1 MKSSIQKIFMNYT
14 KKFISF
20 TLIIA
25 LAIGLLQNIQ
35 HAIQISNLIWA
46 ALLYYFLLS
55 YITFRITSSTVDKN
69 NKTFITRTYSAIGI
83 RLIFS
88 IFPLII
94 YLFFY
99 TGFEL
104 TFVMAYFLLY
114 LLFTSFEIYF
124 LVITLRPDSKK

>member
-1 MKSSIQKIFMNYT
+1 MNYT

-20 TLIIA
+20 TII
-25 LAIGLLQNIQ
+25 LAIVIGLLQNLQ
-35 HAIQISNLIWA
+35 HTIHISNLIWA
-46 ALLYYFLLS
+46 ALLYYFSLS
-55 YITFRITSSTVDKN
+55 YITFRITSSTVDKS

-94 YLFFY
+94 YMFFY
-99 TGFEL
+99 ADIEVP
-104 TFVMAYFLLY
+104 FVISYFLLY

>member
-1 MKSSIQKIFMNYT
+1 MNYI
-14 KKFISF
+14 KNLISL

-25 LAIGLLQNIQ
+25 LIFFAAQNLQTKI
-35 HAIQISNLIWA
+35 HLSNLIWP
-46 ALLYYFLLS
+46 ALIYFLILS

-104 TFVMAYFLLY
+104 TFVLAYFLLY

>member
-1 MKSSIQKIFMNYT
+1 MNYI
-14 KKFISF
+14 KNLISL

-25 LAIGLLQNIQ
+25 LIFFSAQNLQTKI
-35 HAIQISNLIWA
+35 HLSNLIWP
-46 ALLYYFLLS
+46 ALIYFLVLS

-104 TFVMAYFLLY
+104 TFVLAYFLLY

>member
-1 MKSSIQKIFMNYT
+1 MKYT
-14 KKFISF
+14 KNLITL

-25 LAIGLLQNIQ
+25 AVILLVQQMQSKIV
-35 HAIQISNLIWA
+35 ISNLIWPA
-46 ALLYYFLLS
+46 VIYFFFLS
-55 YITFRITSSTVDKN
+55 YITFRITASTVDKN

-104 TFVMAYFLLY
+104 TFVLAYFLLY

>member
-1 MKSSIQKIFMNYT
+1 MNYT

-20 TLIIA
+20 TIIIA
-25 LAIGLLQNIQ
+25 IVILLIQNFQHTIQ
-35 HAIQISNLIWA
+35 VSNLIWA

-99 TGFEL
+99 AGFEL

>member
-1 MKSSIQKIFMNYT
+1 MNYI
-14 KKFISF
+14 KNLISL

-25 LAIGLLQNIQ
+25 FIIFAAQTLQTKI
-35 HAIQISNLIWA
+35 HLSNLIWP
-46 ALLYYFLLS
+46 ALIYFLVLS

-104 TFVMAYFLLY
+104 TFVLAYFLLY

>member
-1 MKSSIQKIFMNYT
+1 MNYI
-14 KKFISF
+14 KNLISL

-25 LAIGLLQNIQ
+25 LIFFAAQNLQTKI
-35 HAIQISNLIWA
+35 HLSNLIWP
-46 ALLYYFLLS
+46 ALIYFLVLS

-104 TFVMAYFLLY
+104 TFVLAYFLLY

>member
-1 MKSSIQKIFMNYT
+1 MNYY
-14 KKFISF
+14 KKLITLTLVIAIMFAVLQTIQNTIHLSF
-20 TLIIA
+20 
-25 LAIGLLQNIQ
+25 
-35 HAIQISNLIWA
+35 LIWP
-46 ALLYYFLLS
+46 ALIYFLILS
-55 YITFRITSSTVDKN
+55 YVTFRITSSTVDKN

-104 TFVMAYFLLY
+104 SFVLAYFLLY
-114 LLFTSFEIYF
+114 LL
-124 LVITLRPDSKK
+124 LVYCVLLVFDF

>member
-1 MKSSIQKIFMNYT
+1 MNYI
-14 KKFISF
+14 KNLFSL

-25 LAIGLLQNIQ
+25 LIIFAAQNLQTKI
-35 HAIQISNLIWA
+35 HLSNLIWP
-46 ALLYYFLLS
+46 ALIYFLVLS
-55 YITFRITSSTVDKN
+55 YITFRITSSTIDKN

-104 TFVMAYFLLY
+104 TFVLAYFLLY

>member
-1 MKSSIQKIFMNYT
+1 MNYNKT
-14 KKFISF
+14 FLYFSF
-20 TLIIA
+20 AVALLILLFQTL
-25 LAIGLLQNIQ
+25 QSKIQ
-35 HAIQISNLIWA
+35 LSNLIWP
-46 ALLYYFLLS
+46 ALLWFMLLS
-55 YITFRITSSTVDKN
+55 YITFLITSSTKDKN

-88 IFPLII
+88 VFPLII

-99 TGFEL
+99 PSFEL
-104 TFVMAYFLLY
+104 TLVMAYFLLY